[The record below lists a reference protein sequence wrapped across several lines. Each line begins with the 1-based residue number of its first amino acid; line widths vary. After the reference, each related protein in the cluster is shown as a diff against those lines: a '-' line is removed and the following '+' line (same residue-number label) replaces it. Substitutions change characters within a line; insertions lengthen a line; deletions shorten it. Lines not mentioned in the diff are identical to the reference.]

1 MACARGWGRSSS
13 NQDAGCGRRGVA
25 GGWGEQGRQ
34 EAIRRAGAGLGSLL
48 HSARLAKRS
57 LGALIVSAP
66 RCSYRWTPPTHTHP
80 MGLGEGTVM
89 AEP

>member
-1 MACARGWGRSSS
+1 M
-13 NQDAGCGRRGVA
+13 A

-34 EAIRRAGAGLGSLL
+34 EAIRRAGAGLGFPPSLCTV
-48 HSARLAKRS
+48 SKAVTGSPNSVSTQRL
-57 LGALIVSAP
+57 LQMDP
-66 RCSYRWTPPTHTHP
+66 PPTHTHP